1 MQVQEGV
8 QEKLILGEVQ
18 DFGSSASPI
27 ALKSPDCHV
36 REKQAE
42 PLAGQELADTRAM
55 IRAAS
60 DHFCACLVTQALVM
74 GFNHGLLA
82 RAGSWPRSHGPT
94 LHWDSCSPCRSPLF
108 PYPRG
113 QAWGQDG
120 DQKRGPPGLSEPQKP
135 EEPPTASVEPS
146 RFHVRKLMPRA
157 SRQASRSQNQ
167 PLTPTA
173 VCGLWAQAPSSSRRE
188 DIILKAWALG
198 RTVGLAPKLC
208 CRPAV

>member
-1 MQVQEGV
+1 MQVQAGV

-113 QAWGQDG
+113 QAWVTRMVTRNGG
-120 DQKRGPPGLSEPQKP
+120 HL
-135 EEPPTASVEPS
+135 ASQSHKNQRS
-146 RFHVRKLMPRA
+146 RLQCQWNH
-157 SRQASRSQNQ
+157 
-167 PLTPTA
+167 
-173 VCGLWAQAPSSSRRE
+173 
-188 DIILKAWALG
+188 
-198 RTVGLAPKLC
+198 LAFMFEN
-208 CRPAV
+208 